1 MKPGSWCARW
11 GCPGRAASGWPQR
24 PGIED
29 NRLQADETSTNS
41 LQVSYGSHERIR
53 TVMELELKTMLA
65 LGDELDH
72 YRLEAVVA
80 RGGMSTLYRATDL
93 RDGSQVALKAPHPE
107 MEADPVLVERFRRE
121 QQIGHE
127 LDHPGIV
134 KTMGGEDRSRMYMVI
149 EWVEGRLLRA
159 VLNETGR
166 LPVERPRRLR
176 WASAKRWTICT
187 NAAWCTGI

>member
-1 MKPGSWCARW
+1 
-11 GCPGRAASGWPQR
+11 
-24 PGIED
+24 
-29 NRLQADETSTNS
+29 
-41 LQVSYGSHERIR
+41 
-53 TVMELELKTMLA
+53 MELELKTMLA

-149 EWVEGRLLRA
+149 
-159 VLNETGR
+159 
-166 LPVERPRRLR
+166 
-176 WASAKRWTICT
+176 
-187 NAAWCTGI
+187 